1 MLQKVAVQLTM
12 VAVIFSFAAC
22 SYSSKIETHEQAFDL
37 VIDSL
42 SEKYFDGENCLS
54 LVMELSEEAGRE
66 GRPSIWI
73 KTGWGGGVEQKG
85 IEYFSIVRSFDRP
98 GAYWGPGMGWHVYPD
113 GRIDAQHIYPPC

>member
-1 MLQKVAVQLTM
+1 M

-22 SYSSKIETHEQAFDL
+22 SDSSKIETIEQAFDL

-66 GRPSIWI
+66 GGPSIWWN
-73 KTGWGGGVEQKG
+73 TGLSEGGE
-85 IEYFSIVRSFDRP
+85 INYYTIVRSFDRP
-98 GAYWGPGMGWHVYPD
+98 GAHTEFGMQWHVYPD
-113 GRIDAQHIYPPC
+113 GRIEAQHKYPPC